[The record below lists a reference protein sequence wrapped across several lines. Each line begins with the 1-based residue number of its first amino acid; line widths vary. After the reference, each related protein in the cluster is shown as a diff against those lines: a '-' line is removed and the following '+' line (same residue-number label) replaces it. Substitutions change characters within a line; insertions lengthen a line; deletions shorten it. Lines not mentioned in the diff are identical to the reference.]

1 MPDFSY
7 GEWRLI
13 GLAFIGIFCVFAGL
27 SAGEGPAI
35 LLILPVSGFI
45 LYRAYRR
52 LSK

>member
-1 MPDFSY
+1 MASFTY

-13 GLAFIGIFCVFAGL
+13 WLAVVGVFCVFAGL

-35 LLILPVSGFI
+35 LLILPVSAFI

-52 LSK
+52 LKD